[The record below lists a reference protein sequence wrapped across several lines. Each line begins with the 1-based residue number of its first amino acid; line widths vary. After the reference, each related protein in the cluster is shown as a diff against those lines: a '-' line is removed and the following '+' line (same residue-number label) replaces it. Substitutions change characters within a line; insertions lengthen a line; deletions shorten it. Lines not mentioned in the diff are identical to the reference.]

1 MNNVDKWNTNEAALG
16 IAESHTIARRQTAQ
30 LAHHLSTVA
39 VRQWEKTLTG
49 IVALPAAAALGVA
62 ATATFGVALLE
73 RGFEVFE
80 AALGDVGRTLTVG
93 NDTAG
98 NDVVGGRERHERI
111 VDRAPEARA

>member
-1 MNNVDKWNTNEAALG
+1 MNVIDKWNTDTAAVRTNEQHA
-16 IAESHTIARRQTAQ
+16 IERRHTAQ

-49 IVALPAAAALGVA
+49 IVAFPAAAALGVA

-80 AALGDVGRTLTVG
+80 SALGDVGRTLTPGHDSVD
-93 NDTAG
+93 NRDR
-98 NDVVGGRERHERI
+98 RERTAE
-111 VDRAPEARA
+111 RAPDARA